1 MDRVKELEQKIGYVF
16 KDKSLIERALMHS
29 SYTNEKHLKKYECN
43 ERLEFLGDAVLELV
57 SSAYLFNEFPK
68 VSEGELTKTRAS
80 MVCEP
85 TLAYCTKEIDLG
97 SYVYLGKG
105 EDLTGG
111 RTRKSVLSDA
121 MEAVIGAIFLDGG
134 MDAAKTFI
142 LRFIMTDIEHKRM
155 FYDSKTIL
163 QEVCQAKFRQNVTYH
178 LLDES
183 GPDHAK
189 VFHVDVTVG
198 DTKLGDG
205 SGGTKKAAEQE
216 AAYHGLLYLKQQE
229 SQNK

>member
-1 MDRVKELEQKIGYVF
+1 
-16 KDKSLIERALMHS
+16 
-29 SYTNEKHLKKYECN
+29 
-43 ERLEFLGDAVLELV
+43 
-57 SSAYLFNEFPK
+57 
-68 VSEGELTKTRAS
+68 

-97 SYVYLGKG
+97 SYIYLGKG
-105 EDLTGG
+105 EDMTGG

-121 MEAVIGAIFLDGG
+121 LEAVIGAIFLDGG
-134 MDAAKTFI
+134 FDAAKAFV
-142 LRFIMTDIEHKRM
+142 LRYIMTDIEHKRM

-163 QEVCQAKFRQNVTYH
+163 QEVCQAKFHQNVTYH
-178 LLDES
+178 LLGES

-198 DTKLGDG
+198 DHKLGDG

>member
-1 MDRVKELEQKIGYVF
+1 M
-16 KDKSLIERALMHS
+16 
-29 SYTNEKHLKKYECN
+29 
-43 ERLEFLGDAVLELV
+43 
-57 SSAYLFNEFPK
+57 
-68 VSEGELTKTRAS
+68 
-80 MVCEP
+80 
-85 TLAYCTKEIDLG
+85 
-97 SYVYLGKG
+97 
-105 EDLTGG
+105 TGG

-142 LRFIMTDIEHKRM
+142 LRYIMTDIEHKRM

-198 DTKLGDG
+198 DIKLGDG